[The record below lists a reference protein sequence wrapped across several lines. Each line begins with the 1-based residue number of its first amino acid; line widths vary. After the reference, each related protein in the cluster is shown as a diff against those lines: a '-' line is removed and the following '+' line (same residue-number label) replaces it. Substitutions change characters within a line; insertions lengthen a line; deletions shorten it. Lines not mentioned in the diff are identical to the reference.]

1 MRKIFCSA
9 AALFGVIW
17 ALFLV
22 TVTASA
28 EEIVLYEANLKITPP
43 EGWNL
48 VYAGNMSDNDL
59 KGVGK
64 SSSTLR
70 SEFNEYGGYLYGTN
84 SNHTLE
90 IFISRTSDSN
100 SKKIYNS
107 QTGNYQL
114 ISDYLNLPD
123 MHSYMR
129 PANGISIIRTSDR
142 IILDRCTFNAVEY
155 TMDKGCGICYST
167 VVNGDYISVDFRRSN
182 GESFTDTEKIAIL
195 NTINSAEVIAIEE
208 KETLDRNQ
216 IIILCGLGLLLL
228 LLVAAIII
236 KVKKNKW

>member
-1 MRKIFCSA
+1 MRKVLSSA

-17 ALFLV
+17 ALLLV

-28 EEIVLYEANLKITPP
+28 EEIVLYEANLKISPP
-43 EGWNL
+43 EGWNV
-48 VYAGNMSDNDL
+48 VYAGNMSDNAL
-59 KGVGK
+59 NGVGK
-64 SSSTLR
+64 SSSTVR
-70 SEFNEYGGYLYGTN
+70 SEFKEYSGYLYGAN

-90 IFISRTSDSN
+90 VFVSRTSDN
-100 SKKIYNS
+100 TSKKIYNS

-114 ISDYLNLPD
+114 ITDYLNSPD
-123 MHSYMR
+123 VHSYMR
-129 PANGISIIRTSDR
+129 PADSISIIRTSDR

-155 TMDKGCGICYST
+155 TMKKGCGICYST

-182 GESFTDTEKIAIL
+182 GDSFTDTEKIAIL
-195 NTINSAEVIAIEE
+195 NSINSAEVIAIEE
-208 KETLDRNQ
+208 KGTLGRNQ

-236 KVKKNKW
+236 KVKKNKL